1 MKTKI
6 FVGLFVLV
14 SSVAYSNG
22 RTVNLP
28 NDEFAIASI
37 TFPSSW
43 RLSPV
48 PNGMEGTSPDGAV
61 YISVVAVGNSSG
73 LVKDLKETQ
82 QILEKHKVTLDKS
95 SQNENRFTVN
105 GLPARELVYQGK
117 DEDGRATV
125 SFCKF
130 DLGDKMIVTTYWV
143 STAQEKPHADEVRRI
158 VPQLNRIKW
167 HLRSPSRQSQGALVD
182 VAFYP
187 SNYPNRAEVERRSVT
202 PRSEDNGCESHQ
214 NYAASPL
221 VVCAIV

>member
-1 MKTKI
+1 MAILSRLRGYVPAADYRFRVERNKLLMKTKI

-95 SQNENRFTVN
+95 SQSENRFTVN

-158 VPQLNRIKW
+158 VLSLTASNGTSGVHHDNRKV
-167 HLRSPSRQSQGALVD
+167 R
-182 VAFYP
+182 
-187 SNYPNRAEVERRSVT
+187 
-202 PRSEDNGCESHQ
+202 
-214 NYAASPL
+214 
-221 VVCAIV
+221 